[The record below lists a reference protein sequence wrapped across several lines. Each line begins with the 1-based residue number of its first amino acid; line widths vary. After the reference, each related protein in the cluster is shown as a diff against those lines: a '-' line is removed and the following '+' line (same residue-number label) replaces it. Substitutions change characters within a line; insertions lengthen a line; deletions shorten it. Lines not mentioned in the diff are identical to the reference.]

1 MRPPMSVPASLLE
14 KSPED
19 VREELAG
26 FPDST
31 IDAVLSFREEGNVDS
46 LTKVVLLVIEY
57 YLPRDKQQSLGG
69 LPESTRLFDELGAD
83 SLLLA
88 EVAFKLEELF
98 GMPIDLQSGTPPET
112 LGDLLGFLREK
123 LG

>member
-1 MRPPMSVPASLLE
+1 MPVPPPLLE
-14 KSPED
+14 KSTD
-19 VREELAG
+19 DLREELAG
-26 FPDST
+26 FPDAT
-31 IDAVLSFREEGNVDS
+31 IDAVLQFREDGEINS
-46 LTKVVLLVIEY
+46 LNSVVLLVIEY
-57 YLPRDKQQSLGG
+57 YLPREKQQSLAA
-69 LPESTRLFDELGAD
+69 LPESTKLFDELGAD

-98 GMPIDLQSGTPPET
+98 GMPIDLQSGNPPET

>member
-1 MRPPMSVPASLLE
+1 MPVPSPLLE

-26 FPDST
+26 FPEATIESVMRFRDSG
-31 IDAVLSFREEGNVDS
+31 DAET
-46 LTKVVLLVIEY
+46 LTEVVLLVIEY
-57 YLPRDKQQSLGG
+57 YLPRDKQRQLSG

-98 GMPIDLQSGTPPET
+98 GVPIDLQTGTPPET
-112 LGDLLGFLREK
+112 LGDLLGFMREK
-123 LG
+123 LA

>member
-1 MRPPMSVPASLLE
+1 MPVPPPLLE
-14 KSPED
+14 KSPDD

-26 FPDST
+26 FPDET
-31 IDAVLSFREEGNVDS
+31 IDAVLRFREDGEVETLKG
-46 LTKVVLLVIEY
+46 VVLLVIEY
-57 YLPRDKQQSLGG
+57 YLPREKQQPLAE
-69 LPESTRLFDELGAD
+69 LPEETRLFDELGAD

-98 GMPIDLQSGTPPET
+98 GVPIDLQSGEPPET